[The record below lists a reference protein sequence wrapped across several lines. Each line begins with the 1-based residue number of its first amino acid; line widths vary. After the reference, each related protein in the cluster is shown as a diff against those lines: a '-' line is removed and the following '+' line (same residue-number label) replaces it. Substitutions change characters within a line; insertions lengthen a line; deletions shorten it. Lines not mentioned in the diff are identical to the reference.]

1 MRGFLTGGGYGGAAP
16 EEKVS
21 AAASLR
27 CLYVG
32 MMTLDLFLQTF
43 DVVVAATDVPG
54 IQRLLPQTFRDSFKE
69 FDNIYKLSAV
79 PVVTVQLR

>member
-1 MRGFLTGGGYGGAAP
+1 
-16 EEKVS
+16 
-21 AAASLR
+21 
-27 CLYVG
+27 
-32 MMTLDLFLQTF
+32 MMTLDLFFQTF

>member
-1 MRGFLTGGGYGGAAP
+1 VRGFLTGGGYGGAEP
-16 EEKVS
+16 EEKVGTYIFLT
-21 AAASLR
+21 AVSLKYR
-27 CLYVG
+27 LV
-32 MMTLDLFLQTF
+32 LQSF

-54 IQRLLPQTFRDSFKE
+54 IQRLLPQSFRDSFKE

>member
-1 MRGFLTGGGYGGAAP
+1 MRGFLTGGGYGGAEP
-16 EEKVS
+16 EEKVGTYIFLT
-21 AAASLR
+21 AAVSLKYR
-27 CLYVG
+27 LV
-32 MMTLDLFLQTF
+32 LQSF

-54 IQRLLPQTFRDSFKE
+54 IQRLLPQSFRDSFKE